1 MIYGY
6 CRISTA
12 KQKIERQITN
22 ISKAYPAAQIIA
34 EVYTGTKSTRPK
46 WQELLKHA
54 KAGDTLVFDSVSRMS
69 RNADEGFK
77 TYMELYNKGIEL
89 VFLKEATINTEAFK
103 TVLGNEQLDVTVTT
117 NDEDTDELVNGI
129 MHHVA
134 VYITKLAEKQIK
146 LAFEQAQKEVDD
158 LHQRT
163 AEGIREAREQRGK
176 QIGRPAGQKI
186 TTKKELQAREII
198 KKYNKRFGGSLNDA
212 ETIKMIVGTLGKC
225 SRNSFYKYKK
235 AAEAADS

>member
-6 CRISTA
+6 CRISTS

-22 ISKAYPAAQIIA
+22 ISKAYPTAQLII
-34 EVYTGTKSTRPK
+34 EVYTSTKSTRPK
-46 WQELLKHA
+46 WQELLKRV
-54 KAGDTLVFDSVSRMS
+54 KKSDTIVFDSVSRMS
-69 RNADEGFK
+69 RNADEGFR

-89 VFLKEATINTEAFK
+89 VFLKEQTINTEAFK
-103 TVLGNEQLDVTVTT
+103 TVLGNEQLNVTVNT

-129 MHHVA
+129 MKQVA
-134 VYITKLAEKQIK
+134 GYITKLAEKQIK

-163 AEGIREAREQRGK
+163 AEGIREAREVRGK
-176 QIGRPAGQKI
+176 QIGRAKGQKI
-186 TTKKELQAREII
+186 TTKKELEAREII

-225 SRNSFYKYKK
+225 SRNTFYKYKK
-235 AAEAADS
+235 AVEEADS